1 VLCRSLKQKRSGKLY
16 KLFAAAA
23 TVSCGDK
30 NFVAARFATRGGIC
44 RRISVMLN
52 IYIPCYGCKSN

>member
-1 VLCRSLKQKRSGKLY
+1 LKQKRSGKLY
-16 KLFAAAA
+16 KLFTAAA

-44 RRISVMLN
+44 RRISVMLGLYIE
-52 IYIPCYGCKSN
+52 IYK